1 MGWLPMTY
9 TVKHARSGLTA
20 IAAVLALSSTPLLAQ
35 EVTETPTTTADTT
48 AAPAQET
55 AAPEPTATETTSAQS
70 PTAESTPAE
79 SAAPATTTRRTATR
93 TKTTTTATRRAT
105 SEPAAAAATP
115 IAATPAP
122 EATAEGMPVPPPTG
136 AMVDPGAMPV
146 DETAT
151 ETTAKP
157 ADDALP
163 IAGAAGLGLLALGG
177 IGMAIGRRR
186 QRKEE
191 LAHQRANQEYLKT
204 HPDTPESHAPAMAF
218 ASTAAA
224 PAMAGSV
231 GRPIKDA
238 PRTNL
243 PPNFDLSRFG
253 PHTRAAYMG
262 PTEDNP
268 SLSMKHRLRRAAA
281 MDQQLRQHG
290 EAPREA
296 AHAAPVREPVH
307 AASARDTV
315 QASKARSDQA
325 KKPMWNSDNDG
336 FMLRRAGSKS
346 PSKPAYQH

>member
-1 MGWLPMTY
+1 MTY

-35 EVTETPTTTADTT
+35 EVVETPTATADTT
-48 AAPAQET
+48 VTPPQET
-55 AAPEPTATETTSAQS
+55 AAPDPTATDTTSTPIAAETTV
-70 PTAESTPAE
+70 PAE
-79 SAAPATTTRRTATR
+79 TASQATTSRRSATR
-93 TKTTTTATRRAT
+93 TKSTTTATRRAVG
-105 SEPAAAAATP
+105 EPVAAAAAP
-115 IAATPAP
+115 ISAAPAT
-122 EATAEGMPVPPPTG
+122 EAAMEGMPVPPPNG

-146 DETAT
+146 DETAVD
-151 ETTAKP
+151 TTAKP

-163 IAGAAGLGLLALGG
+163 IAGAAGLALLALGG
-177 IGMAIGRRR
+177 IGMAVGRRR

-204 HPDTPESHAPAMAF
+204 HPDTPESHAPAAAF
-218 ASTAAA
+218 ASAASVPATA
-224 PAMAGSV
+224 GTV
-231 GRPIKDA
+231 GRPIEDA
-238 PRTNL
+238 PRTTL

-253 PHTRAAYMG
+253 PHTRAAYLG

-296 AHAAPVREPVH
+296 AYAAPSRE
-307 AASARDTV
+307 AV
-315 QASKARSDQA
+315 QAEGRSSQPH
-325 KKPMWNSDNDG
+325 KPMWNSDNDG